1 MLSLDTAY
9 DDDAEVI
16 DGYRRIDNITDHA
29 LTTFRAAYGD
39 RITKGTTSSTS
50 TGCSTPRLP
59 RPTPPTSRRCPRPH
73 S

>member
-1 MLSLDTAY
+1 M
-9 DDDAEVI
+9 V

-39 RITKGTTSSTS
+39 RITKDDIFFVY
-50 TGCSTPRLP
+50 GCSTPRLP
-59 RPTPPTSRRCPRPH
+59 RDLRGRPRVLPASR